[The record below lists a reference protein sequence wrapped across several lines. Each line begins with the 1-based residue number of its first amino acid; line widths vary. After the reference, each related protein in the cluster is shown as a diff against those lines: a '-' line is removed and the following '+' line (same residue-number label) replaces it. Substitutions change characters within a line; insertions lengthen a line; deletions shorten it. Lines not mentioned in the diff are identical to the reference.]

1 MSPQKSKALQRE
13 FESHMDG
20 KWHPKIEW
28 YYNEDLQ
35 NALEQV
41 YNMGASDERQRI
53 MQAAP
58 HTALLLSNGSENNSG
73 RKPYHAWLKNG

>member
-1 MSPQKSKALQRE
+1 MNPKKSKALQRE

-20 KWHPKIEW
+20 KWHITKVGDPW
-28 YYNEDLQ
+28 YYGEDVQ
-35 NALEQV
+35 AALEQV

-58 HTALLLSNGSENNSG
+58 HTALLLSN
-73 RKPYHAWLKNG
+73 